1 MLHLLQCDAVRA
13 DYNRTTVYII
23 NRINSSY
30 AFLLKFLHNL
40 GIVYNG
46 PQGMD
51 MPLAV
56 IGTFLCHIYGPLYT
70 ETKTCVFSNKY
81 FHKNNRYKTK
91 TSGLGSW
98 VLSLASIFSPPP
110 PFSLQHLLSSYC
122 PYLCVWHH
130 LLFLTANDL
139 SWNRVCPLPSPLQSL
154 FQWSVS

>member
-1 MLHLLQCDAVRA
+1 MRFFNKGTGGIHNLLALLFHMLHLLQCDAVRA

-98 VLSLASIFSPPP
+98 VLGLESCVYFFTASTIFFTTSSIFILPVSMCMA
-110 PFSLQHLLSSYC
+110 SSA
-122 PYLCVWHH
+122 
-130 LLFLTANDL
+130 LFNGE
-139 SWNRVCPLPSPLQSL
+139 
-154 FQWSVS
+154 